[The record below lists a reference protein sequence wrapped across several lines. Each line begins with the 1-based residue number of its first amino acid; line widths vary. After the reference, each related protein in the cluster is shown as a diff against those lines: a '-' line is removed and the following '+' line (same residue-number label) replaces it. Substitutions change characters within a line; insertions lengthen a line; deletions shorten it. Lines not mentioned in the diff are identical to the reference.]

1 MSIVFLLCAVQFIN
15 ILDFMMV
22 MPLGPQFAG
31 AIGVDP
37 SHIGLIAGSYTA
49 AAALSGVVCSSF
61 LDRFDRKKALLTCF
75 AGLIVSTVMCSFS
88 FDLFSM
94 VFARICAGACGGPA
108 TALCFAIISDRI
120 PVERRGRALGVIMM
134 SFSLASI
141 VGVPAGLELAHYGN
155 WQTPFFVVGLLG
167 VIVLVVMLALLPS
180 MKDHL
185 ADGRAQQ
192 SKNAWEAIVEML
204 ALLKT
209 DRYASAMK
217 ATSMMMIASFL
228 VVPNIATFVQINM
241 EYPREKLGAL
251 YMIGGISSFF
261 SMNITGYL
269 VDRFGGFWLSLIGTL
284 GMMASLVFCFIAE
297 PPMVPAFVI
306 FVTFMVFTSMRNM
319 SYQTVASRIPE
330 PHHRARFMSLQ
341 SAVQHFSTSA
351 GALIS
356 SAILITTADN
366 KIGNMPVVATMSLVI
381 ALFLPFQ
388 TKRLLRIL
396 G

>member
-49 AAALSGVVCSSF
+49 SAAISGLLCSSF

-75 AGLIVSTVMCSFS
+75 AGLIISTVMCSFS
-88 FDLFSM
+88 FDLLSM
-94 VFARICAGACGGPA
+94 VFARVCAGAFGGPA

-141 VGVPAGLELAHYGN
+141 IGVPAGLELAQRGN
-155 WQTPFFVVGLLG
+155 WQTPFFAVGILG
-167 VIVLVVMLALLPS
+167 AVVLVAMIFLLPA

-185 ADGRAQQ
+185 VDGRASQ
-192 SKNAWEAIVEML
+192 SKGVLEAIREMIG
-204 ALLKT
+204 LLKT
-209 DRYASAMK
+209 ERYASAMT

-241 EYPREKLGAL
+241 EYPSEKLGAL

-261 SMNITGYL
+261 SMHITGYL
-269 VDRFGGFWLSLIGTL
+269 VDRFGGFWISLFGTV
-284 GMMASLVFCFIAE
+284 GMMTSLLLCFVIE
-297 PPMVPAFVI
+297 PPVIPAFVI

-319 SYQTVASRIPE
+319 SFQTVASRIPE
-330 PHHRARFMSLQ
+330 PHQRARFMSLQ

-366 KIGNMPVVATMSLVI
+366 KIGNMPIVASMSLLV
-381 ALFLPFQ
+381 AVFLPFQ
-388 TKRLLRIL
+388 TKKIMKII